1 MSGEKK
7 KVGRP
12 KKSPQVV
19 LDQKD
24 GDVKT
29 FYSQQDL
36 KDWMDAQDALVHTI
50 TGKHPEDQTNPDC
63 EPATKGF
70 VKCIARTLFANTSHK
85 HYGNFDSLRESFVMV
100 GLAGVFGFGLF
111 TLFIGGAL
119 HDPSTLAMMKHVEFA
134 RWVVSVSSTGLI
146 SSLILL
152 AASLL
157 CISEWV
163 TDSASVGDA
172 NYIGV
177 IQKYKPPTCEK
188 KKDCE

>member
-7 KVGRP
+7 KVGGPRKHP
-12 KKSPQVV
+12 MVS
-19 LDQKD
+19 LHQKD
-24 GDVKT
+24 GTVNV
-29 FYSQQDL
+29 FNSYQEL
-36 KDWMDAQDALVHTI
+36 KDWMGEQESIVESI

-70 VKCIARTLFANTSHK
+70 VKCIARILLANTSHK

-100 GLAGVFGFGLF
+100 GGWGVLIFGSVVLIF
-111 TLFIGGAL
+111 GGAML
-119 HDPSTLAMMKHVEFA
+119 NPEVVATMNNAEFA
-134 RWVVSVSSTGLI
+134 RWILSVCSTGLI

-152 AASLL
+152 AASRH
-157 CISEWV
+157 CSSEWV

>member
-1 MSGEKK
+1 MVS
-7 KVGRP
+7 
-12 KKSPQVV
+12 
-19 LDQKD
+19 LHQKD
-24 GDVKT
+24 GTVNV
-29 FYSQQDL
+29 FNSYQEL
-36 KDWMDAQDALVHTI
+36 KDWMGEQESIVESI

-70 VKCIARTLFANTSHK
+70 VKCIARTLLANTSHK
-85 HYGNFDSLRESFVMV
+85 HYGNFYSLRESFVMV

-111 TLFIGGAL
+111 TLFI
-119 HDPSTLAMMKHVEFA
+119 DPSTLAMMKHVEFA
-134 RWVVSVSSTGLI
+134 RCVVSVSSTVLI

-157 CISEWV
+157 CIN
-163 TDSASVGDA
+163 SASVGDA